1 MEHASLL
8 RSDAQVA
15 GRTLPYDSLAG
26 VRGRLQD
33 VAPSLTRYNAIEPA
47 NFTALFPKIASTS
60 AGSHLLTFFFEQCL
74 EF

>member
-1 MEHASLL
+1 M
-8 RSDAQVA
+8 A